1 MRALAPSDRNEVSSR
16 TKPARHVFRILTR
29 IRNCHDGAVMYDIQ
43 LQAVA
48 TGALIWAQTF
58 SHEHEAERFRA
69 KVESDLDL
77 LDEAE
82 FRRKWRLPST
92 L

>member
-1 MRALAPSDRNEVSSR
+1 MRALRDPDANGLSSR
-16 TKPARHVFRILTR
+16 PKPARQVFRLLTR
-29 IRNCHDGAVMYDIQ
+29 IRTCYDGAVMYDIQ
-43 LQAVA
+43 LQSVA
-48 TGALIWAQTF
+48 TGGLIWAQTF
-58 SHEHEAERFRA
+58 SHERQAERYRA
-69 KVESDLDL
+69 KVESDLEV